1 MKRNNLI
8 FKIYAVFV
16 AVGIGVYIYFL
27 FARGY
32 YILINLAA
40 PLVALFTALGALISY
55 FIKNESEK
63 EDRENTRKIQVHS
76 EAQWRKRLF
85 DLVEKEELTKND
97 VIYFLSFF
105 NSNNPTSN
113 IDKLMFKI
121 CYALLEDDKDSDSI
135 TNYFDE
141 IKKLFNSEDYSTIS
155 IKNIKNINLSDRL
168 DKNDELKNWVEK
180 EEKEEKELKKILNSV
195 ITDMT
200 SEIYKEYKD
209 KTNNEQDNNEK
220 VSILKE
226 IVKRRLGLVVDNC
239 SLTLKQQLLFR
250 AAINTLLK
258 DDWNTQTKKD

>member
-32 YILINLAA
+32 YILINLAT
-40 PLVALFTALGALISY
+40 PFVALIAAIGAIISY

-105 NSNNPTSN
+105 NSNNPTSE
-113 IDKLMFKI
+113 IDKLLMDI
-121 CYALLEDDKDSDSI
+121 CYYILV
-135 TNYFDE
+135 NG
-141 IKKLFNSEDYSTIS
+141 
-155 IKNIKNINLSDRL
+155 RL
-168 DKNDELKNWVEK
+168 
-180 EEKEEKELKKILNSV
+180 
-195 ITDMT
+195 
-200 SEIYKEYKD
+200 
-209 KTNNEQDNNEK
+209 
-220 VSILKE
+220 
-226 IVKRRLGLVVDNC
+226 
-239 SLTLKQQLLFR
+239 
-250 AAINTLLK
+250 
-258 DDWNTQTKKD
+258 

>member
-105 NSNNPTSN
+105 NSNNPTDD
-113 IDKLMFKI
+113 IDKLLMEI
-121 CYALLEDDKDSDSI
+121 CYNILVNDNTSE
-135 TNYFDE
+135 E
-141 IKKLFNSEDYSTIS
+141 IDKLFKTI
-155 IKNIKNINLSDRL
+155 KRFNVKDNKLNKQ
-168 DKNDELKNWVEK
+168 DKVSVKTIIDIK
-180 EEKEEKELKKILNSV
+180 EEYVLRFPLYMI
-195 ITDMT
+195 
-200 SEIYKEYKD
+200 
-209 KTNNEQDNNEK
+209 
-220 VSILKE
+220 
-226 IVKRRLGLVVDNC
+226 
-239 SLTLKQQLLFR
+239 
-250 AAINTLLK
+250 
-258 DDWNTQTKKD
+258 